1 MKNRIV
7 PEAISAAILGIG
19 VGVLAQRAHERW
31 HRLGRQAFLDH
42 EAQIFERLYTRQTS
56 WPREL
61 LLWTLVAL
69 AVYVVYKALA
79 LLIARTLE

>member
-19 VGVLAQRAHERW
+19 VGVLVHHTHEKW
-31 HRLGRQAFLDH
+31 HRLGREAFLGH
-42 EAQIFERLYTRQTS
+42 EAQTFEKLYSRQAP
-56 WPREL
+56 WPQEL
-61 LLWTLVAL
+61 LIWTVVAL
-69 AVYVVYKALA
+69 VVFAVYKALV